1 MGQYDIHLPDSRT
14 GRVVSKKKFSGAGS
28 IMPSF
33 LYKKNLIG
41 YIIEIDPPFE
51 ARTEF
56 RVFKTKEGFW
66 LDVGETEITF
76 AIKIA
81 IEEYEH
87 QIGHDAY
94 LELF

>member
-1 MGQYDIHLPDSRT
+1 MGQYEIHLTDNRK
-14 GRVVSKKKFSGAGS
+14 GWVVSKKKFSGAGS

-41 YIIEIDPPFE
+41 YIIEVDPPFE
-51 ARTEF
+51 NRTEF

-66 LDVGETEITF
+66 LDVGESDLTF

-81 IEEYEH
+81 IEEYELKK
-87 QIGHDAY
+87 GHDAY

>member
-1 MGQYDIHLPDSRT
+1 MGQYDINLPDNRKGT
-14 GRVVSKKKFSGAGS
+14 VITKKRFSGAGS

-41 YIIEIDPPFE
+41 YIIQVEPAFE
-51 ARTEF
+51 NRTEF

-66 LDVGETEITF
+66 LDVGENELTF

-81 IEEYEH
+81 IEEYEDKK
-87 QIGHDAY
+87 GRDAY
-94 LELF
+94 KELF

>member
-1 MGQYDIHLPDSRT
+1 MGQYDIYLPDNRKGT
-14 GRVVSKKKFSGAGS
+14 VISKKKFSGAGS

-41 YIIEIDPPFE
+41 YIVEVDPSFE
-51 ARTEF
+51 NRTEF

-66 LDVGETEITF
+66 LDVGENELTF

-81 IEEYEH
+81 IEEYEVKK
-87 QIGHDAY
+87 GHDAY